1 MNKDITVSELISLS
15 NDLEQVKIVIDD
27 LLKEISILK
36 NEYYNTKEYSP
47 EYPYEYTPEFLELTK
62 KDFRSKISFI
72 YNFIK
77 DTYPEKIF
85 EKIKKEKEISH
96 KNIVESQEKLAK
108 AWEGLRKRE
117 ESLNKEIAEKLSKEL

>member
-1 MNKDITVSELISLS
+1 MNKDITVNELLSLF
-15 NDLEQVKIVIDD
+15 NDLEEAKIVIDD

-47 EYPYEYTPEFLELTK
+47 DYPYNCTPEFLELTK
-62 KDFRSKISFI
+62 KDFRAKISFI
-72 YNFIK
+72 YDFIK
-77 DTYPEKIF
+77 DTYPENIF
-85 EKIKKEKEISH
+85 DEIKKEKEISY